1 MSHLLIVDD
10 ETDLASYLA
19 EELQDRGWQT
29 ETAGDGVEAVLRV
42 IEGRPDIVLMDVR
55 MPKLDGVQ
63 ALRIIRRLK
72 PALPVILLTGQAGQG
87 EMLEANRLGAF
98 TCLAKPVTL
107 ERLHNTLQQAVA
119 APMR

>member
-29 ETAGDGVEAVLRV
+29 ETVGDGVEAVLRV
-42 IEGRPDIVLMDVR
+42 IEGGPDIVLMDVR
-55 MPKLDGVQ
+55 MPRLDGVQ
-63 ALRIIRRLK
+63 ALKIIRRLK

-87 EMLEANRLGAF
+87 EMLEAHRLGAF
-98 TCLAKPVTL
+98 TCLAKPVAL